1 MSHFPFSDRAQALMK
16 ALVETYLRDGQP
28 VGSKTLVDAT
38 NLNISSATVR
48 NVMVELEEL
57 GLVQTPHT
65 SAGRIPTTLG
75 FRLFVDQLLTIQT
88 LQDNDIEQLRQGLQL
103 DQDTGTLLTNA
114 STLLSEVTH
123 MAGLVRVP
131 KRQVQTLK
139 HIEFLPLGSK
149 RVLAVLVLSDREVQN
164 RILFCDRDYSRDEL
178 QQAANYVTQHFS
190 GKDLRSAQRELFN
203 QLNADRSSLDRLLQ
217 STLKMAEAALHSEPA
232 QDDYHV
238 AGQYNLL
245 NLTGGEHLQSLRELF
260 EAFARKQQILDILDK
275 CLNADGV
282 QIFIGQETG
291 HPALENF
298 SVVSAPYQIDGEK
311 VGVLAVVGPTRMASE
326 RVIPVVDITARLL
339 SSALSDSQS

>member
-1 MSHFPFSDRAQALMK
+1 MSNLPFSERAQLLMK

-28 VGSKTLVDAT
+28 VGSKTLVDVA
-38 NLNISSATVR
+38 NLGISSATVR
-48 NVMVELEEL
+48 NVMMELEEL

-75 FRLFVDQLLTIQT
+75 FRLFVDQLLTIQP
-88 LQDNDIEQLRQGLQL
+88 LQANDIAQLRHSLNTA
-103 DQDTGTLLTNA
+103 QDTGALLTNA

-139 HIEFLPLGSK
+139 HIEFLPLGNK

-164 RILFCDRDYSRDEL
+164 RILFCDRDYTREEL

-190 GKDLRSAQRELFN
+190 GKDLQRARFELFN
-203 QLNADRSSLDRLLQ
+203 QLKLDRSALD
-217 STLKMAEAALHSEPA
+217 SMMHNTLKVAEAALQADTPH
-232 QDDYHV
+232 DDYHV

-260 EAFARKQQILDILDK
+260 EAFAHKQQILDILDK

-311 VGVLAVVGPTRMASE
+311 VGVLAVVGPTRMAYD

-339 SSALSDSQS
+339 SSALSDS

>member
-1 MSHFPFSDRAQALMK
+1 MSEFPFSDRAQALMK

-28 VGSKTLVDAT
+28 VGSKTLVDAA

-75 FRLFVDQLLTIQT
+75 YRLFVDQLLTIKP
-88 LQDNDIEQLRQGLQL
+88 LQDNDIAQLRKGLQL
-103 DQDTGTLLTNA
+103 EQDTGALLSNA

-139 HIEFLPLGSK
+139 HIEFLPLGNK

-178 QQAANYVTQHFS
+178 QQAANYVTQHFA
-190 GKDLRSAQRELFN
+190 GKDLPSAQRELFN
-203 QLNADRSSLDRLLQ
+203 QLKVDRNSLDRLMQ
-217 STLKMAEAALHSEPA
+217 STLKVAEAALHSEPTH
-232 QDDYHV
+232 DDYHV

-245 NLTGGEHLQSLRELF
+245 NLTGGEQLQSLRELF

-282 QIFIGQETG
+282 QIFIGHETG

-311 VGVLAVVGPTRMASE
+311 VGVLAVVGPTRMAYE

-339 SSALSDSQS
+339 SSALSDSP